1 MSVEV
6 SKNNNMLDYTCWDC
20 IIYGREGTIWEGG
33 EFIGQ
38 LSFPSGY
45 PTEPPVYVWKGLE
58 SGKFKHMNVYGSGRT
73 CLDVINKN
81 EQYRPTRTVLEI
93 LQALEDL
100 LYNPNPQS
108 PTDATQAKLYVSNRG
123 EYDATVRQYVKQYMK
138 EMYNK

>member
-1 MSVEV
+1 
-6 SKNNNMLDYTCWDC
+6 MLDYTCWDC

-81 EQYRPTRTVLEI
+81 E
-93 LQALEDL
+93 
-100 LYNPNPQS
+100 
-108 PTDATQAKLYVSNRG
+108 
-123 EYDATVRQYVKQYMK
+123 
-138 EMYNK
+138 